1 MGSEEDCMAHRRLV
15 VFVLFIVV
23 VTAASALAQDNRDP
37 IPLKDW
43 AVPFEQIRASVAE
56 THPSRI
62 ADRSLHPSTNAV
74 PSAASHFI
82 TMVPC
87 RILDTRNPV
96 GPFGGPIMST
106 GDTRNYNVPAGP
118 CSGIPS
124 NASAYSL
131 NISVTGTAAQ
141 GYLTAWPTGSTQP
154 NAATMTWFAASQ
166 TLTTAAIVPAGTS
179 SSISIFA
186 GASTHI
192 ILDINGYFVE
202 GVVTNLNPGTGM
214 LGGGTGNVTLGLA
227 PGGVTSTQLAG
238 SSVTKGA
245 IQDGAVTGAKIATNQ
260 VVKDLNGVRDSVTI
274 TGTGSATVNT

>member
-1 MGSEEDCMAHRRLV
+1 MRSGKLG
-15 VFVLFIVV
+15 VFVCFVFLSLGSV
-23 VTAASALAQDNRDP
+23 ALAQDDP
-37 IPLKDW
+37 LALKEW
-43 AVPFEQIRASVAE
+43 SVPFEQIRATVGE
-56 THPSRI
+56 TGPTRI
-62 ADRSLHPSTNAV
+62 AERSLHPSVNTV

-87 RILDTRNPV
+87 RILDTRNPG
-96 GPFGGPIMST
+96 GPFGGPIMSQ
-106 GDTRNYNVPAGP
+106 GETRSYNVPAGP

-131 NISVTGTAAQ
+131 NFSVTQTAAA
-141 GYLTAWPTGSTQP
+141 GYMTAWPTGSTQP

-166 TLTTAAIVPAGTS
+166 TLTTAAIVPAGTT

-227 PGGVTSTQLAG
+227 PGGVTSTQIAG
-238 SSVTKGA
+238 NT
-245 IQDGAVTGAKIATNQ
+245 ITATNIGPGQ
-260 VVKDLNGVRDSVTI
+260 VVKNVNSATDSVSI
-274 TGTGSATVNT
+274 VGTGAATVST

>member
-1 MGSEEDCMAHRRLV
+1 MRIAAIVWAVLV
-15 VFVLFIVV
+15 SCGIA
-23 VTAASALAQDNRDP
+23 TAQDVDP
-37 IPLKDW
+37 LAIKDW
-43 AVPFEQIRASVAE
+43 AVPFEQIRGRVAE
-56 THPSRI
+56 TRPTRI
-62 ADRSLHPSTNAV
+62 AERSLHPSTKAV

-87 RILDTRNPV
+87 RILDTRDPN
-96 GPFGGPIMST
+96 GPFGGPIMSS
-106 GDTRNYNVPAGP
+106 GDTRSYNVPAGP

-131 NISVTGTAAQ
+131 NFSVTGTAAQ

-166 TLTTAAIVPAGTS
+166 TLTTAAIVPAGTT

-227 PGGVTSTQLAG
+227 PGGITSSQIAGNTITASNIAAGQIVKSVNALTDAVTIQGGQDINVNTAG
-238 SSVTKGA
+238 S
-245 IQDGAVTGAKIATNQ
+245 AVTIST
-260 VVKDLNGVRDSVTI
+260 
-274 TGTGSATVNT
+274 

>member
-37 IPLKDW
+37 LSLKDW
-43 AVPFEQIRASVAE
+43 AVPFEQIRASVGE
-56 THPSRI
+56 TRPTRI

-96 GPFGGPIMST
+96 GPFGGPIMNQ
-106 GDTRNYNVPAGP
+106 GETRSYNVPAGP
-118 CSGIPS
+118 FPGIPT
-124 NASAYSL
+124 NASAYSF
-131 NISVTGTAAQ
+131 NFAVTGTAAE

-179 SSISIFA
+179 ASISVFA
-186 GASTHI
+186 AASTHI

-202 GVVTNLNPGTGM
+202 GVVTNLTPGTGM
-214 LGGGTGNVTLGLA
+214 IGGGTGNVTIGLA
-227 PGGVTSTQLAG
+227 PGGVTNSQLAG
-238 SSVTKGA
+238 N
-245 IQDGAVTGAKIATNQ
+245 AVNASNIASGQ
-260 VVKDLNGVRDSVTI
+260 VVKSL
-274 TGTGSATVNT
+274 